1 MPAPN
6 APTPI
11 ARNMKPSCDTVE
23 YASTFLMSFCTR
35 PIVAGHQ
42 RRDRADHGA
51 TISIVSGAW
60 LKSAALRPIM

>member
-11 ARNMKPSCDTVE
+11 ARNISPSCDTVE
-23 YASTFLMSFCTR
+23 YASTRLMSFCTR
-35 PIVAGHQ
+35 PIVPAIS
-42 RRDRADHGA
+42 AVAAPITA

-60 LKSAALRPIM
+60 LNSTALRPIM